1 MTHEPT
7 LIASVQRAL
16 HLLDA
21 VGAADRP
28 LPAKALARRT
38 GQPLGTTY
46 HLLRTL
52 VHEGYLTRV
61 EGLGYVLGDRIPALS
76 AGPGRAA
83 TAVAQ
88 AHEVLQ
94 ALHVETSAAAY
105 LTTMEDGE
113 IHLTDVVD
121 SAAAP
126 RVDLWVDFHDAAH
139 ATAVGKAI
147 LAALDESRRR
157 DYLGDHAL
165 TDLTP
170 HTVTDRRVLLR
181 QLTTAGEFSVDREEY
196 ALGTAC
202 LAVAVPSTSWTGAVA
217 MSVPVRHA
225 DRLLV
230 HRASLRRAAREIAVG
245 AVSV

>member
-16 HLLDA
+16 HLIDA

-28 LPAKALARRT
+28 LAAKVLARRT
-38 GQPLGTTY
+38 GQPLATTY

-52 VHEGYLTRV
+52 VHEGYLDRV
-61 EGLGYVLGDRIPALS
+61 DGLGYVLGGRIPALS
-76 AGPGRAA
+76 GGPGRAA
-83 TAVAQ
+83 TVVAQ
-88 AHEVLQ
+88 AHQVLR
-94 ALHVETSAAAY
+94 ALHVEASAATY
-105 LTTMEDGE
+105 LSMLDDGE
-113 IHLTDVVD
+113 IRLTDVVD
-121 SAAAP
+121 SASAP

-147 LAALDESRRR
+147 LSALDASSRR

-170 HTVTDRRVLLR
+170 HTVTDPRALLR
-181 QLTTAGEFSVDREEY
+181 QLESGADFAVDREEY

-202 LAVAVPSTSWTGAVA
+202 LAVAVPMRTWTGAVA
-217 MSVPVRHA
+217 MSAPVRHA
-225 DRLLV
+225 DRLLA
-230 HRASLRRAAREIAVG
+230 HRDSLRRAAEDIAVAALG
-245 AVSV
+245 